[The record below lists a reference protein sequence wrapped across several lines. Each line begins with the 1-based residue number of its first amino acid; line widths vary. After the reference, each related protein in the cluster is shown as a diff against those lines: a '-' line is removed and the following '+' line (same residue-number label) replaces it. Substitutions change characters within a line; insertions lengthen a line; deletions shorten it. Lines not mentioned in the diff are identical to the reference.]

1 MAVKSSEKRA
11 ARFRR
16 KKHIRKVV
24 RGSQDKPRLVV
35 FRSAK
40 HIFAQL
46 VDDEAGHTLLAYS
59 TTSKEAVESLKDSKN
74 KTDKA
79 FKVGQT
85 IGAMAKEKGI
95 ERVVFDRNGYI
106 YHGRVKAVA
115 DGARKAG
122 LNF

>member
-1 MAVKSSEKRA
+1 MAVRTSEKCT

-16 KKHIRKVV
+16 KMHIRKIV
-24 RGSQDKPRLVV
+24 RGTSDKPRLVV

-46 VDDEAGHTLLAYS
+46 IDDEAGRTLLAYG
-59 TTSKEAVESLKDSKN
+59 TTSKAAAESLKGSKN
-74 KTDKA
+74 KTETA
-79 FKVGQT
+79 FKVGQA
-85 IGAMAKEKGI
+85 IGAQAKEKGI

-122 LNF
+122 LTF